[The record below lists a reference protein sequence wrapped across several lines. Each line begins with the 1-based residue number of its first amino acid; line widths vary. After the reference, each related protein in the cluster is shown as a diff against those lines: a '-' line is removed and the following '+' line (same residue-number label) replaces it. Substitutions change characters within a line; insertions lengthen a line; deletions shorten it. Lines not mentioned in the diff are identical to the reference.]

1 MVTPTKPPPQ
11 TLSLTERAI
20 AAAAE
25 RDARIAAEPQLLRE
39 RRITD
44 LIYSF
49 SRALSRVLGAEYTP
63 ADVRRNLVIH
73 SGDYPDLTS
82 WIGGL
87 KFRYAATESGR
98 RVLLYVPECDVCWPE
113 EPVEICTM
121 AQLGDAI
128 RRHQHCDEV
137 TP

>member
-1 MVTPTKPPPQ
+1 MVTPTEPPPQ

-25 RDARIAAEPQLLRE
+25 RDARIAAEPQRLRE
-39 RRITD
+39 QRISA
-44 LIYSF
+44 LVYGF
-49 SRALSRVLGAEYTP
+49 SLALSEALGAQYTP
-63 ADVRRNLVIH
+63 ADVKRHLVIH
-73 SGDYPDLTS
+73 AGDYPDLTS
-82 WIGGL
+82 WIGAL

-98 RVLLYVPECDVCWPE
+98 RVLLYVPDCDVCWPE